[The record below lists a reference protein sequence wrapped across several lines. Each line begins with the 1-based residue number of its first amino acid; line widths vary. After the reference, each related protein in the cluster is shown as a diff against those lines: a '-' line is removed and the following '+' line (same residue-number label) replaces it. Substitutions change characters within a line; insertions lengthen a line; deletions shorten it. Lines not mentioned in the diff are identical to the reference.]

1 MDKFELKSPSEI
13 KIQLMKRLFKFLQ
26 RSYRLLLNLEKQQ
39 AIVWKELKKLHSKN
53 EWRHGIYEKEKC
65 VETIFEINEGHICT
79 FYYFISDKSF
89 HCRVKILQNYPI
101 ELTSDLFILST
112 HFNNLLNNGVVTINV
127 DHQFVEYHQKRD
139 LLIPVL
145 YTGEIEM
152 QLISHFHT
160 SKDIFKAFQRLIV
173 EQEAPAIIIAD
184 LMKEYNKEDEEK

>member
-1 MDKFELKSPSEI
+1 MSLNLLQKL
-13 KIQLMKRLFKFLQ
+13 KIQRMKRLFKFLQ

-53 EWRHGIYEKEKC
+53 DWRHGIYEKEKC
-65 VETIFEINEGHICT
+65 VETIFEINEGHNCT

-101 ELTSDLFILST
+101 ELTSDLFILAT

-152 QLISHFHT
+152 QLISHYNT
-160 SKDIFKAFQRLIV
+160 STDIFKAFRRLVV

-184 LMKEYNKEDEEK
+184 MMKEYNQKNEGD